1 MPLMPGVS
9 DERLTDVVTRFA
21 RLAGVVLRD
30 PERWLGWD
38 DAEADD
44 PLLRRAVAAA
54 GDVVLGRRSPAT
66 AGWAARSA
74 EDRADWWVSRI
85 GNLAGLLAAT
95 PRFAGV
101 AADRLPIQA
110 ALGASVSGLAV
121 CAVAREH
128 GVEDPDDWVPL
139 LGKVLFDR
147 DLRAPVGG
155 DSPAASAAPDPGLD
169 PERVLTAEPGA
180 PIDAGDDAGDVAGTL
195 AGSLAGTE
203 PLTAPSDPA
212 HPPLV
217 RARRT
222 LWGLARTFLAV
233 QGMFDERPRGARVFR
248 ALGKVPV
255 VGLLGGWLDER
266 GGVRQAAA
274 ETVELVTGGRTR

>member
-1 MPLMPGVS
+1 MPLMPEVS

-30 PERWLGWD
+30 PQRWLGWD
-38 DAEADD
+38 EAEDDD

-54 GDVVLGRRSPAT
+54 GDVVLGRQSPAT
-66 AGWAARSA
+66 AGWAALSA
-74 EDRADWWVSRI
+74 TQRAEWWVARI
-85 GNLAGLLAAT
+85 GNLAGFLAAS

-128 GVEDPDDWVPL
+128 GIEDPDAWVPL

-147 DLRAPVGG
+147 DLRPPAGG
-155 DSPAASAAPDPGLD
+155 ISFAKAAPDPGVD
-169 PERVLTAEPGA
+169 PELVLTAEPGVA
-180 PIDAGDDAGDVAGTL
+180 LHGDDVVDA
-195 AGSLAGTE
+195 E
-203 PLTAPSDPA
+203 PLPGAPA
-212 HPPLV
+212 GAEAPLV

-248 ALGKVPV
+248 ALGKVPI
-255 VGLLGGWLDER
+255 VGLVGGWLDER
-266 GGVRQAAA
+266 GGVRRAA
-274 ETVELVTGGRTR
+274 EETTALLASYRPGVGLPADESGT